1 MAELM
6 DQSEIDAL
14 LNSSMEDLDADSESG
29 GDDSS
34 DSPSSGKKN
43 KIYSHKEMKN
53 RRFRF
58 PYHSPVVKQQQF
70 ILNPAL
76 DAALPEDVPIVR
88 TLNNYVAYVKH
99 RRLQEIS

>member
-14 LNSSMEDLDADSESG
+14 LNSSMEDIDADSESG

-43 KIYSHKEMKN
+43 KIYAHKEIKN
-53 RRFRF
+53 RR
-58 PYHSPVVKQQQF
+58 HG
-70 ILNPAL
+70 
-76 DAALPEDVPIVR
+76 
-88 TLNNYVAYVKH
+88 
-99 RRLQEIS
+99 